1 MKSSFTLRTCFN
13 YENLN
18 LHLNRFFTV
27 WFYSC
32 FLMWSNFEKLLYC
45 HTLNIWKASVWAL
58 SCFCKLPAWFMSC
71 SFKNL
76 ILKEYVSTLQ
86 WKLIENVKGSN
97 GALLEL
103 GFTRDFRVQKRPKK
117 LKGWKKV
124 QKISFQ
130 IWTPWWLQFTSTFL
144 SPKTWET
151 SAAFGTATKE
161 CWWCPLKASHGL
173 HGRPSNIVSIK
184 MSSNKKLCLI
194 FREEEEITVPHR
206 HIELWYG

>member
-1 MKSSFTLRTCFN
+1 MLKSGL
-13 YENLN
+13 L
-18 LHLNRFFTV
+18 
-27 WFYSC
+27 FYSVKALNAY
-32 FLMWSNFEKLLYC
+32 FWHKYGISKKQSISHLKRGRPTYYLHTYFQNETIKFPKFNF
-45 HTLNIWKASVWAL
+45 N
-58 SCFCKLPAWFMSC
+58 
-71 SFKNL
+71 NL

-103 GFTRDFRVQKRPKK
+103 GFTKDFRVQKRPKK

-173 HGRPSNIVSIK
+173 HGRLSNIVSIK

-194 FREEEEITVPHR
+194 FREEEEITVPLR
-206 HIELWYG
+206 HMEL